1 MRFTQ
6 YLIEASSKTAD
17 LYKQF
22 NQDFRNALGIDP
34 PSATQLT
41 GWLNR
46 RQHKAG
52 QSEALDFAT
61 DWFLKKGF
69 LQQKGS
75 MVVPTPRGSELR
87 QSLVADRRGTGDSQ
101 LGKAA
106 GSGHK
111 ALRRFFMDVTDEA
124 TKEFLSTLDEETAT
138 AIGQA
143 RELEQEDIAIL
154 NGIRERAENHRER
167 ASFIEAMR
175 AKNPER
181 LNRLQTLG
189 FIDDKGNFN
198 KGAWDKM
205 VAAINQLD
213 PARIKTLI
221 PQFFE
226 WSTHSSGNVARNVNR
241 ILFAIHPQSRN
252 RTEKGRYVW
261 DMVKN
266 LDDTTFTQLQNGKKP
281 RQGELSDEA
290 YQLLTSIVASVV
302 RSFPNTKSA
311 DELIQQ
317 LDDAFASR
325 VDFKS
330 LDRSADKTASRRQ
343 GVRDTLR
350 QF

>member
-1 MRFTQ
+1 MRLTQ
-6 YLIEASSKTAD
+6 YLIEASQKTGE

-34 PSATQLT
+34 PTATQLT

-46 RQHKAG
+46 RTHKAG
-52 QSEALDFAT
+52 QNEALDFAT
-61 DWFLKKGF
+61 DWFLKRGF

-87 QSLVADRRGTGDSQ
+87 QSLVADRRGTGDDQ
-101 LGKAA
+101 LAAASGK
-106 GSGHK
+106 GHK
-111 ALRRFFMDVTDEA
+111 ALRRFFMDVTDAA
-124 TKEFLSTLDEETAT
+124 TKEFLSTLDEVTLEQ
-138 AIGQA
+138 IGKA
-143 RELEQEDIAIL
+143 RELEQDDIAIL

-167 ASFIEAMR
+167 ASFVEAMR
-175 AKNPER
+175 AKNPQR
-181 LNRLQTLG
+181 LDRLQALG
-189 FIDDKGNFN
+189 FIDEKGNFN
-198 KGAWDKM
+198 KGQWDTM
-205 VAAINQLD
+205 VQTVNSLD

-241 ILFAIHPQSRN
+241 ILFAIHPDSRN
-252 RTEKGRYVW
+252 RSEKGRYVW
-261 DMVKN
+261 DMIKN
-266 LDDTTFTQLQNGKKP
+266 LDDNTFTMLQNGKKP
-281 RQGELSDEA
+281 RQGELSEEA
-290 YQLLTSIVASVV
+290 YNLLTTVVASVV

-317 LDDAFASR
+317 LDDAFSSR

-343 GVRDTLR
+343 GVKDTLR